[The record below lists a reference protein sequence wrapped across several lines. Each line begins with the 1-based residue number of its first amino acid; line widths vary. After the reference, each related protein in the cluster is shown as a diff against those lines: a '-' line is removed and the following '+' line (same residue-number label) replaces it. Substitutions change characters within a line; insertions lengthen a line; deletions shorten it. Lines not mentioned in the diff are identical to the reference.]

1 MGRSNAY
8 LFQAAMDVRA
18 SRDTLV
24 DMLERIETYF
34 QRLQTYTEVS
44 LTTEMIDL
52 LGKIMV
58 EVLSI
63 LAMATKRLKQGRIS
77 E

>member
-1 MGRSNAY
+1 
-8 LFQAAMDVRA
+8 MDVRA

-24 DMLERIETYF
+24 DVLERIETYF

-44 LTTEMIDL
+44 LTPEMIDL

-63 LAMATKRLKQGRIS
+63 LAMVTKRLKQGRIS

>member
-1 MGRSNAY
+1 
-8 LFQAAMDVRA
+8 
-18 SRDTLV
+18 
-24 DMLERIETYF
+24 
-34 QRLQTYTEVS
+34 
-44 LTTEMIDL
+44 MIDL

>member
-1 MGRSNAY
+1 
-8 LFQAAMDVRA
+8 MDVRA

-24 DMLERIETYF
+24 YMLERIETYF
-34 QRLQTYTEVS
+34 QRLQTYTEVL
-44 LTTEMIDL
+44 LTPEMIDL

>member
-1 MGRSNAY
+1 
-8 LFQAAMDVRA
+8 MDVRA

-24 DMLERIETYF
+24 DVLERIETYF

>member
-1 MGRSNAY
+1 MGRYNAY

>member
-1 MGRSNAY
+1 MGRCNAY

-44 LTTEMIDL
+44 LTPEMIDL

>member
-1 MGRSNAY
+1 
-8 LFQAAMDVRA
+8 MDVRA

-44 LTTEMIDL
+44 LTPEMIDL

>member
-1 MGRSNAY
+1 
-8 LFQAAMDVRA
+8 MDVRA

-44 LTTEMIDL
+44 LTPEMIDL

-63 LAMATKRLKQGRIS
+63 LAMATKRLKQGRMS

>member
-1 MGRSNAY
+1 
-8 LFQAAMDVRA
+8 
-18 SRDTLV
+18 
-24 DMLERIETYF
+24 MLERIETYF

-44 LTTEMIDL
+44 LTPEMIDL

>member
-1 MGRSNAY
+1 MGRCNAY

-24 DMLERIETYF
+24 DVLERIETYF

-44 LTTEMIDL
+44 LTPEMIDL

-63 LAMATKRLKQGRIS
+63 LAMVTKRLKQGRIS

>member
-1 MGRSNAY
+1 
-8 LFQAAMDVRA
+8 MDVRA

-34 QRLQTYTEVS
+34 QRLQTYTEVL
-44 LTTEMIDL
+44 LTPEMIDL

>member
-1 MGRSNAY
+1 MGCCNAY

-44 LTTEMIDL
+44 LTPEMIDL

-63 LAMATKRLKQGRIS
+63 LAMATKRLKQGRMS